1 MDIDRVRIHLK
12 ELFEARGEDVVEF
25 EEHGNLLAEVD
36 NGNGNNKYYN
46 ELIVLNTNLTCVLFC
61 LTKDILKELQKVMKE
76 KESVQA
82 LMKEYSAI
90 NFMII
95 VMDPPSTPTMNILMQ
110 WDKKF
115 SAEGGMLQVFQ
126 MKELMYNPM
135 RHNLVPRHEKL
146 SEEEVKK
153 LMEEYMI
160 KNKYQMP
167 LIHRNDVIARWLG
180 LRHGDI
186 VRITRHN
193 DTSGEYYYYR
203 CCF

>member
-25 EEHGNLLAEVD
+25 EEHGNLLAEVE
-36 NGNGNNKYYN
+36 NGISKFYN
-46 ELIVLNTNLTCVLFC
+46 ELIELNTNRTCVFFC
-61 LTKDILKELQKVMKE
+61 LTKEILKELLKNMKDL
-76 KESVQA
+76 ESA
-82 LMKEYSAI
+82 TAIMKKHSAI

-115 SAEGGMLQVFQ
+115 NAEGGMLQVFQ
-126 MKELMYNPM
+126 MKELLYNPT
-135 RHNLVPRHEKL
+135 RHILVPKHEKL

-186 VRITRHN
+186 VRITRYN

-203 CCF
+203 CCL

>member
-12 ELFEARGEDVVEF
+12 ELFEDRGEDVSEF
-25 EEHGNLLAEVD
+25 EEHGDAVPSPR
-36 NGNGNNKYYN
+36 YYN
-46 ELIVLNTNLTCVLFC
+46 ELIILNTNRTCVFFC
-61 LTKDILKELQKVMKE
+61 LTKDVLKDVLKIFKD
-76 KESVQA
+76 KDSATA
-82 LMKEYSAI
+82 LMETYTAV
-90 NFMII
+90 NFMMV
-95 VMDPPSTPTMNILMQ
+95 VMDPPSTPTMNTLTQ

-115 SAEGGMLQVFQ
+115 NGEGGMLQVFL
-126 MKELMYNPM
+126 MKELMYNPT
-135 RHNLVPRHEKL
+135 RHNLVPKHEKL

-186 VRITRHN
+186 VRITRYN
-193 DTSGEYYYYR
+193 DTSGEYFYYR
-203 CCF
+203 CCL